1 MVELFR
7 SLTET
12 ANPTSTKD
20 TIFFVIIIV
29 LALWDIVWKGF
40 ALWRAARNNQ
50 FRWFIALLI
59 INSIGILPIVY
70 LVSFQE
76 TSKRQLE
83 NENTKVG
90 TT

>member
-12 ANPTSTKD
+12 TDPTSTKD
-20 TIFFVIIIV
+20 ALFFVAIIV
-29 LALWDIVWKGF
+29 LALWDIAWKGF

-70 LVSFQE
+70 IKFFQN
-76 TSKRQLE
+76 TRNKR
-83 NENTKVG
+83 
-90 TT
+90 

>member
-12 ANPTSTKD
+12 ADPTSTKD

>member
-12 ANPTSTKD
+12 TDPTSTED
-20 TIFFVIIIV
+20 AIFFVVIIV
-29 LALWDIVWKGF
+29 LALWDIAWKGF

-70 LVSFQE
+70 LKFFQKKKSSE
-76 TSKRQLE
+76 ILPSHVNL
-83 NENTKVG
+83 
-90 TT
+90 

>member
-12 ANPTSTKD
+12 TDPTSTKD
-20 TIFFVIIIV
+20 AIFFVIIIV

-40 ALWRAARNNQ
+40 ALWKAARNNQ
-50 FRWFIALLI
+50 FRWFVALLI

-70 LVSFQE
+70 IKFFQN
-76 TSKRQLE
+76 TRNKR
-83 NENTKVG
+83 
-90 TT
+90 

>member
-12 ANPTSTKD
+12 TDPTSTED
-20 TIFFVIIIV
+20 AIFFVVIIV